1 MSGGQAAVTPMLAGL
16 IAQANEEG
24 ADIVTLRALVEE
36 ASELGAGRA
45 LRTVGLGDHAAA
57 GDFMEL
63 RQVLQAWRDA
73 KRSARNAMIAWV
85 TRALL
90 AGLMALLAVKLG
102 LTALMMKG

>member
-1 MSGGQAAVTPMLAGL
+1 MIGAQAAATPMLAGL

-45 LRTVGLGDHAAA
+45 LRQVGFGDQAAA
-57 GDFMEL
+57 SDFTEL

-85 TRALL
+85 TRGLL
-90 AGLMALLAVKLG
+90 AGLMALLALKLG
-102 LTALMMKG
+102 LAALMKG